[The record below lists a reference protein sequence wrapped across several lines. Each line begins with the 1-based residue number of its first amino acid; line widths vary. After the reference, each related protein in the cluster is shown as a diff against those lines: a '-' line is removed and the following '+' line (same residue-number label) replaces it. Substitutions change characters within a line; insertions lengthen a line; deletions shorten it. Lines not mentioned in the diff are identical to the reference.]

1 MYSDELELEKR
12 IHDKKNKDKSN
23 NELNI
28 SMHHVIDTLNSVRKE
43 LNRIATAI
51 EDQNKLEK
59 DKLNNNTL
67 INDEQQT
74 ILLENK

>member
-1 MYSDELELEKR
+1 MKITKLKIVKNMNFNSDLKQN
-12 IHDKKNKDKSN
+12 NK
-23 NELNI
+23 LNI
-28 SMHHVIDTLNSVRKE
+28 SMHHVIDTLNAVRKE

-67 INDEQQT
+67 INVEPQT